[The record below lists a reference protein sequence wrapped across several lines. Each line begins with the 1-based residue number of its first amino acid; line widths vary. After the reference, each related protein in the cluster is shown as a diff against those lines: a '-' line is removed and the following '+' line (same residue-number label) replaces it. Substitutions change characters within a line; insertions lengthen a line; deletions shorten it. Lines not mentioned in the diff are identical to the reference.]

1 MKKALSRFTNEDIVA
16 EVLRRIG
23 ENPKREGLRDTPKR
37 IVKSWNEIYAGYK
50 IDPETVLGTTFDSES
65 YDEII
70 FSNGIDFFS
79 TCEHHGLPFYGVA
92 HVAYLP
98 SVKASRVVGYSKIA
112 RLVDVYARRMQIQ
125 ERLTR
130 QVAMTMEKVL
140 KPRGVAVVMEA
151 AHLCARCRGVRKPN
165 GTMRTQTLTG
175 VFKTDIATRA
185 EFFASIP
192 RSQ

>member
-1 MKKALSRFTNEDIVA
+1 MKKALGRFTNEDIVS
-16 EVLRRIG
+16 EMLRRIG

-37 IVKSWNEIYAGYK
+37 IVKSWSEIYAGYK
-50 IDPETVLGTTFDSES
+50 IDPDKVLGTTFDSEN

-70 FSNGIDFFS
+70 FSNGIDFYS

-98 SVKASRVVGYSKIA
+98 SQKEARVVGYSKIA
-112 RLVDVYARRMQIQ
+112 RLVDAYARRMQIQ

-130 QVAMTMEKVL
+130 QIATTMERVL
-140 KPRGVAVVMEA
+140 KPRGVAVVVEA

-165 GTMRTQTLTG
+165 GIMRTQTLTG
-175 VFKTDIATRA
+175 VFKTDIATRS

-192 RSQ
+192 RS